1 MICGRE
7 TRPDQISRNNRHP
20 HHLHEHT
27 LTTDPLTPVNGEL
40 AVPEGPGLNVELD
53 REALEHNTLEEL
65 QSVMLLRLRS
75 RFCRNSPFPPH
86 VLV

>member
-20 HHLHEHT
+20 HRLHEHT
-27 LTTDPLTPVNGEL
+27 LTTDPLTPVSGEL
-40 AVPEGPGLNVELD
+40 AVPEGPGLGVELD

-65 QSVMLLRLRS
+65 
-75 RFCRNSPFPPH
+75 
-86 VLV
+86 

>member
-20 HHLHEHT
+20 HYLHEHT

-65 QSVMLLRLRS
+65 
-75 RFCRNSPFPPH
+75 
-86 VLV
+86 